1 MKLSF
6 QQIRPA
12 LFGAIGGLLAL
23 ALLIWGLNGFAAPF
37 GSTSEEPTESPTPSA
52 SVSPSV
58 TITPSETPTLVRACS
73 VAEYLSDPQ
82 VLDLQAEVRNAGT
95 GEVLFERSATV
106 AARPASL
113 MKLFTAAAAL
123 EQLGPD
129 FTVTTRVYQDASD
142 PGKIYLVGAGDPT
155 LTRTTSNGGSVYK
168 NAPKLTDLARQV
180 EKSLGQQVTEIV
192 VDSSLYGGESGDYQ
206 SVWDPRGITEG
217 YMAPIAALMV
227 DADRKEPN
235 KQTSPRSQDPIQR
248 AGDWFKQVLGAQAID
263 AQVTKGIATSDAKQI
278 ATVESAPISDWIPY
292 MLRVSDN
299 QLAEALGRLVA
310 MDQNLT
316 PEFSS
321 LTPAIVKAL
330 GNTGL
335 TLTGLRV
342 EDGSGLSKFNQLP
355 PALVND
361 LLVLIN
367 QGYGDFEIIESGL
380 PIAGQSGSLSAR
392 FADEQEDSHDL
403 IIAKTGWIRSGY
415 TLAGFADATD
425 GTRLIFTVYNL
436 GTSVNLANRAAMDD
450 LVYAMFKC
458 GDQLSNQ

>member
-1 MKLSF
+1 LKLSF

-23 ALLIWGLNGFAAPF
+23 VLLIWGLNGFALPF
-37 GSTSEEPTESPTPSA
+37 ASNVEQPTASPTSTA
-52 SVSPSV
+52 SVAPSES
-58 TITPSETPTLVRACS
+58 ITPTETPTLVRACS
-73 VAEYLSDPQ
+73 VADS
-82 VLDLQAEVRNAGT
+82 VNATSILDLQAEVLNAST
-95 GEVLFERSATV
+95 GEVLFDRAASV
-106 AARPASL
+106 AARPASI

-155 LTRTTSNGGSVYK
+155 LTRTTSSGATVYR

-180 EKSLGQQVTEIV
+180 EKSTGEQITEIV
-192 VDSSLYGGESGDYQ
+192 LDSTLYGGESGDYQ

-217 YMAPIAALMV
+217 YMAPVAALMV
-227 DADRKEPN
+227 DADRKDPQ
-235 KQTSPRSQDPIQR
+235 KQTSPRSEDPIQR

-263 AQVTKGIATSDAKQI
+263 AQVSKGVATADAKQI
-278 ATVESAPISDWIPY
+278 AAVESAPISDWIPY

-299 QLAEALGRLVA
+299 QLAEALARLVA
-310 MDQNLT
+310 LDLNLA

-330 GNTGL
+330 ANTGL
-335 TLTGLRV
+335 TLTGLRL
-342 EDGSGLSKFNQLP
+342 EDGSGLSKFNTLP
-355 PALVND
+355 PALAND
-361 LLVLIN
+361 LLVLVN
-367 QGYGDFEIIESGL
+367 QGYGDFEIIESGM
-380 PIAGQSGSLSAR
+380 PVSGQSGSLSAR
-392 FADEQEDSHDL
+392 FADEQADSHDL
-403 IIAKTGWIRSGY
+403 IIAKTGWIRTGY
-415 TLAGFADATD
+415 TLAGFADAVD

-436 GTSVNLANRAAMDD
+436 GTSVSLANRAAMDD

-458 GDQLSNQ
+458 GNQLSNQ

>member
-23 ALLIWGLNGFAAPF
+23 VLLIWGLNGFALPF
-37 GSTSEEPTESPTPSA
+37 ASNVEQPTASPTSTA
-52 SVSPSV
+52 SVAPSES
-58 TITPSETPTLVRACS
+58 ITPTETPTLVRACS
-73 VAEYLSDPQ
+73 VADS
-82 VLDLQAEVRNAGT
+82 VNATSILDLQAEVLNAST
-95 GEVLFERSATV
+95 GEVLFDRAASV
-106 AARPASL
+106 AARPASI

-155 LTRTTSNGGSVYK
+155 LTRTTSSGATVYR

-180 EKSLGQQVTEIV
+180 EKSTGEQITEIV
-192 VDSSLYGGESGDYQ
+192 LDSTLYGGESGDYQ

-217 YMAPIAALMV
+217 YMAPVAALMV
-227 DADRKEPN
+227 DADRKDPQ
-235 KQTSPRSQDPIQR
+235 KQTSPRSEDPIQR

-263 AQVTKGIATSDAKQI
+263 AQVSKGVATADAKQI
-278 ATVESAPISDWIPY
+278 AAVESAPISDWIPY

-299 QLAEALGRLVA
+299 QLAEALARLVA
-310 MDQNLT
+310 LDLNLA

-330 GNTGL
+330 ANTGL
-335 TLTGLRV
+335 TLTGLRL
-342 EDGSGLSKFNQLP
+342 EDGSGLSKFNTLP
-355 PALVND
+355 PALAND
-361 LLVLIN
+361 LLVLVN
-367 QGYGDFEIIESGL
+367 QGYGDFEIIESGM
-380 PIAGQSGSLSAR
+380 PVSGQSGSLSAR
-392 FADEQEDSHDL
+392 FADEQADSHDL
-403 IIAKTGWIRSGY
+403 IIAKTGWIRTGY
-415 TLAGFADATD
+415 TLAGFADAVD

-436 GTSVNLANRAAMDD
+436 GTSVSLANRAAMDD

-458 GDQLSNQ
+458 GNQLSNQ